1 MDNISVILKDKG
13 SDVLKVST
21 QATVKQ
27 AVEAMCARR
36 VGSVLICDGLQ
47 CAGIFTE
54 RDLMNRVI
62 LGGLDPATTN
72 VVSVMTADVACI
84 EPGTP
89 ASEAMAIMTERRCRH
104 LPVID
109 GGEIAGVISIGD
121 LVRWESRNQE
131 FHIRMLTDYI
141 TGKYPG

>member
-1 MDNISVILKDKG
+1 MDNIGLILKDKG

-21 QATVKQ
+21 EATVKE

>member
-1 MDNISVILKDKG
+1 MDNVGVILKDKG

-21 QATVKQ
+21 GATVKE

-62 LGGLDPATTN
+62 LAGLDPATTN
-72 VVSVMTADVACI
+72 VASVMTPDVACV

-89 ASEAMAIMTERRCRH
+89 ANEAMAIMTERRCRH

-109 GGEIAGVISIGD
+109 GGGIAGVISIGD

>member
-1 MDNISVILKDKG
+1 MDNVGLILKDKG

-21 QATVKQ
+21 QATVKE

-72 VVSVMTADVACI
+72 VASVMTADVACI
-84 EPGTP
+84 EPGTA

-104 LPVID
+104 LPVIA

>member
-1 MDNISVILKDKG
+1 MDNIGLILKDKG
-13 SDVLKVST
+13 TDVLNVSA
-21 QATVKQ
+21 QATVKE

-62 LGGLDPATTN
+62 LGGLDPATTS

-109 GGEIAGVISIGD
+109 GGELAGVISIGD